1 MILDR
6 LLPVLLT
13 VALLLAAVGII
24 RRIRLWRAGR
34 PEKVALLAGLLAMPR
49 RYLVDLHHVVARDK
63 VMSNTHVA
71 TAGGFVLSMLL
82 ILAVHLFGI
91 HSRWLAG
98 ALLGR
103 WR

>member
-34 PEKVALLAGLLAMPR
+34 PEKVALLA
-49 RYLVDLHHVVARDK
+49 
-63 VMSNTHVA
+63 
-71 TAGGFVLSMLL
+71 
-82 ILAVHLFGI
+82 
-91 HSRWLAG
+91 
-98 ALLGR
+98 
-103 WR
+103 